1 MGGAKSDGSLQTCRI
16 QVVQEHSDEEDRRN
30 DKQSNEEKKTFH

>member
-1 MGGAKSDGSLQTCRI
+1 MGGDKPDGSLQTWLI
-16 QVVQEHSDEEDRRN
+16 QVIREHSDEEDRRN